1 MPVATACTRIR
12 KTNKIISCPQSNL
25 HPLHDSSEDLGGFQ
39 VAPSGNRVIAGCL
52 LLLKSHVAVVL
63 EGEANNICCNVV
75 YVIA

>member
-1 MPVATACTRIR
+1 MPVARACARIR
-12 KTNKIISCPQSNL
+12 IQNKMISCPQLNL

-39 VAPSGNRVIAGCL
+39 VAPSGNRVIADRL

-63 EGEANNICCNVV
+63 EGEANNVRCNVV